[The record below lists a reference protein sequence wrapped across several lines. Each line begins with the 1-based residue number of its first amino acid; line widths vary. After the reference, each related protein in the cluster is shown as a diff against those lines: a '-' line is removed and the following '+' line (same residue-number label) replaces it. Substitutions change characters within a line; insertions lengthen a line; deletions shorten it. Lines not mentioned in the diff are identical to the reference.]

1 MAARR
6 EGEGE
11 RSGRDTNDNEEVA
24 IADMLAVGGSFD
36 TVVMNPPFGTRSTK
50 GIDVLFLE
58 RALAAVRPGGSIY
71 YLHKTSKRGYLGD
84 KVRSEWGQWSKFE
97 VVAELR
103 HEIPAMY
110 AHHKKKSVDVKLDL
124 VRVTRRAE
132 GGSVSGLHVGAS
144 GLQIGCNEREE
155 RGKE

>member
-1 MAARR
+1 
-6 EGEGE
+6 
-11 RSGRDTNDNEEVA
+11 
-24 IADMLAVGGSFD
+24 
-36 TVVMNPPFGTRSTK
+36 
-50 GIDVLFLE
+50 
-58 RALAAVRPGGSIY
+58 
-71 YLHKTSKRGYLGD
+71 
-84 KVRSEWGQWSKFE
+84 VRSEWGQWSKFE